1 MFKSD
6 TRALFI
12 QCLNSFSKGRITVLS
27 NREAI
32 QSERGR
38 EREIDRKGERD
49 YSEFQSGDLD
59 FWLINFFS
67 ILSILSF
74 FLFLDKI

>member
-49 YSEFQSGDLD
+49 YSEFQSGNLD
-59 FWLINFFS
+59 F
-67 ILSILSF
+67 
-74 FLFLDKI
+74 